1 MSYEITEVRKFCVFI
16 KGSFQVLIDSCS
28 IMSFQML
35 LFAMEKITKMPTVSI
50 LLQNGNVSC
59 SQKLDGQNSNISTF
73 KIRVYLYKR
82 KEIERD
88 RGEKGWVKWWW
99 INICNRDAS
108 SLLYLLS
115 YVDMVRCP
123 VYWQHLM

>member
-88 RGEKGWVKWWW
+88 RGEKG
-99 INICNRDAS
+99 
-108 SLLYLLS
+108 
-115 YVDMVRCP
+115 
-123 VYWQHLM
+123 

>member
-50 LLQNGNVSC
+50 LLQNGNVSF
-59 SQKLDGQNSNISTF
+59 SQELDGQNSNISIF

-88 RGEKGWVKWWW
+88 RGEKG
-99 INICNRDAS
+99 
-108 SLLYLLS
+108 
-115 YVDMVRCP
+115 
-123 VYWQHLM
+123 